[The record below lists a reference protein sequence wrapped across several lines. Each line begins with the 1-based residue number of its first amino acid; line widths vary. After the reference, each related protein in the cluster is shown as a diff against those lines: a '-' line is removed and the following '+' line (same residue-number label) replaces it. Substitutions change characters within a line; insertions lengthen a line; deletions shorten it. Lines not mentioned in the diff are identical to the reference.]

1 MTHSAQGLLNQTGM
15 AHVKWVP
22 LHEVTDPGAYVSRDT
37 GDLIRLSGPTGQGE
51 KVSTGDAEDDRSML
65 VTRISSDPYVAI
77 GQLRI
82 AAANL
87 DLEIDF

>member
-1 MTHSAQGLLNQTGM
+1 MTNQSQGLLNQTGM
-15 AHVKWVP
+15 AQAKWVR
-22 LHEVTDPGAYVSRDT
+22 LHEVAEPGAYVSRDT
-37 GDLIRLSGPTGQGE
+37 GDLIRLSGPGGQGE
-51 KVSTGDAEDDRSML
+51 TVRTADPVDERPTY

-77 GQLRI
+77 GQLRL